1 MKGFDGLLASG
12 DQDRQQGL
20 LSAVCPV
27 LDSCR
32 LPAPPGE
39 PNVLEGTGAGSF
51 EETKPGDSR
60 AARDF
65 SPREPPPFRK
75 RSGSAYSPNGRKGF
89 RV

>member
-1 MKGFDGLLASG
+1 MAFSPVAIRIVSRAFSRLFVASSIRA
-12 DQDRQQGL
+12 DYPRHWASQTSL
-20 LSAVCPV
+20 
-27 LDSCR
+27 
-32 LPAPPGE
+32 
-39 PNVLEGTGAGSF
+39 GSF